1 MSFVSID
8 TILETVIHS
17 ARQDTLSAESR
28 AVGRL
33 VEAGVTNVDVFLSAP
48 TEYDAA
54 VDYLALWA
62 EAFHKALP

>member
-17 ARQDTLSAESR
+17 T
-28 AVGRL
+28 
-33 VEAGVTNVDVFLSAP
+33 
-48 TEYDAA
+48 YDAA